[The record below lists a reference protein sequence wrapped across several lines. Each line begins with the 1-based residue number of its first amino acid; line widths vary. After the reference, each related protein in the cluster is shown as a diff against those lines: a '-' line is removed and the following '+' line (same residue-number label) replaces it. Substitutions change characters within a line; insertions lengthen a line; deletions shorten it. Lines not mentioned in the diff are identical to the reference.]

1 MPVIINIIPKA
12 GCLKMHSMVDHSQ
25 WTKVDS
31 GEKTHSDDIGGL
43 LVGEPRC
50 EIGKDLLQA
59 V

>member
-1 MPVIINIIPKA
+1 
-12 GCLKMHSMVDHSQ
+12 MVGRSQ

>member
-1 MPVIINIIPKA
+1 MPVIINIIPEA
-12 GCLKMHSMVDHSQ
+12 GCLEMHSMVDHSQ
-25 WTKVDS
+25 WTNVDS

>member
-12 GCLKMHSMVDHSQ
+12 ECLKMHFMVDHSQ

-43 LVGEPRC
+43 FVGEPRC